1 MGIVYFETGD
11 RDRAIRCLEKAI
23 MLDPDYVDAQRNLR
37 YVKKAEGNHF
47 KLALGPVLVIIVL
60 VILLLNLKSK
70 NKNN

>member
-1 MGIVYFETGD
+1 
-11 RDRAIRCLEKAI
+11 